1 VNEEGPVLSIQVTMA
16 AGYTSPGNSLAV
28 QAMRKYVK

>member
-16 AGYTSPGNSLAV
+16 ASYTSPGNSLALLT
-28 QAMRKYVK
+28 MRKYVK